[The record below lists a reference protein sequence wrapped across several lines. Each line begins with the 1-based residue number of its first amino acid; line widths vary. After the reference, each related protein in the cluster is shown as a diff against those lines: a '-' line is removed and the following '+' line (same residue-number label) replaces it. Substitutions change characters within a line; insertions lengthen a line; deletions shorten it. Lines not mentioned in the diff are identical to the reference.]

1 METNMPTPDDIRTA
15 RGGRFLRMP
24 DVVASVGLSK
34 ATINR
39 MHRLGQFP
47 RKRRLSTS
55 SIGWFEDDINA
66 WMNSRPMVEQ
76 RG

>member
-1 METNMPTPDDIRTA
+1 MPTPDEISTP

-24 DVVASVGLSK
+24 DVVASVGLST

-39 MHRLGQFP
+39 LHRLGQFP
-47 RKRRLSTS
+47 RKRRLSTN
-55 SIGWFEDDINA
+55 SIGWWEDDIKD

-76 RG
+76 KA